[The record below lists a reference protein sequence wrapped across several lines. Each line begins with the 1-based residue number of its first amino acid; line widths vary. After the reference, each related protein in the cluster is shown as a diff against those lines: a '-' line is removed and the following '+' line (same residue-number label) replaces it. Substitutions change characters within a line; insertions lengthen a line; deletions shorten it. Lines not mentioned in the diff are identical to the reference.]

1 MSIVQTEPTKLC
13 VRCQQVKPADEFH
26 RDRRRRDG
34 RFPYCIT
41 CRREYDGRTP
51 RQPRMFATKAEYDRA
66 YRQTMPRQEKS
77 TRHRE
82 QYLWTTYRLTVDD
95 YNRMVSEQEGRCALC
110 GEEERSAFKGT
121 PKHLAVDHDHACCPG
136 KSSCGQCVRALLCH
150 RCNLAI
156 GGFSDNPDL
165 LRAAISYLER

>member
-82 QYLWTTYRLTVDD
+82 QYLWTT
-95 YNRMVSEQEGRCALC
+95 
-110 GEEERSAFKGT
+110 
-121 PKHLAVDHDHACCPG
+121 CPG